1 MNCTLFRK
9 MSEEG
14 TWKNQKQQFYALNI
28 EPHETRVNSYFHK
41 KKCFSYPYRIF
52 VILLSMDVVIWCMKH
67 DCCKHIFA
75 FRWILHKENLF
86 SVVWQECVTCSNLKL
101 CQTTGIIMCLSSLI
115 FGKLQ
120 SWKSIL
126 GHFVKKLN

>member
-1 MNCTLFRK
+1 MHTVPKNEWRRYMEKPKTAVLRVKHWTARDTSKFLF
-9 MSEEG
+9 S
-14 TWKNQKQQFYALNI
+14 Q
-28 EPHETRVNSYFHK
+28 K